1 MATEI
6 KKILVRRGLQSETPT
21 LTEGELGLQ
30 TDTGNLLVGTSTGNV
45 QVSGIREE
53 AITAGSNP
61 GGFYI
66 DGDTIAVSA
75 FNGYSRVIAT
85 LYPDFTGSYS
95 EGDYQGETISVY
107 PDLQLTY
114 NSRISQYFCF
124 DGEGGI
130 IVGPTNESQC
140 TIAGG
145 DWLPDYDYGYG
156 FAGFAMGGRLERHSE
171 TEYRF
176 VAPSAVTGI
185 IWKLVIKGVK

>member
-6 KKILVRRGLQSETPT
+6 KKILVRRGLQSDTPT
-21 LTEGELGLQ
+21 LSVGELGLQ
-30 TDTGNLLVGTSTGNV
+30 TDTGNLLVGTDAGNV
-45 QVSGIREE
+45 EVSGIREE

-61 GGFYI
+61 GGFYL
-66 DGDTIAVSA
+66 DDDTIAVTA
-75 FNGYSRVIAT
+75 FNGYSRIIAT

-114 NSRISQYFCF
+114 NSRVGQNVCF

-140 TIAGG
+140 TIEGG
-145 DWLPDYDYGYG
+145 TWLPDYDYGYG
-156 FAGFAMGGRLERHSE
+156 FAGFSMGGQLERHSE
-171 TEYRF
+171 TEYKF
-176 VAPSAVTGI
+176 VAPNAVTGI
-185 IWKLVIKGVK
+185 TWKLVIKGVK